1 MSAERASYVLTGQQ
15 VALGPIRRDL
25 LSVLN
30 RWVNDW
36 ATSRDT
42 GGTPMP
48 YTMEISERWLARQAA
63 DPHLHGFVIFEIADD
78 RPVGLTR
85 LDQIDARRGTGLF
98 HILIGERAD
107 RGRGLGNEATRL
119 MLRYGF
125 STLGLRNVMLT
136 VFAFNQAGIRAYE
149 KAGFREMGRR
159 RESCPMGGRRWDL
172 VYMDCLASDIEDDP
186 RPA

>member
-1 MSAERASYVLTGQQ
+1 MSDDRASYVLTGRQ
-15 VALGPIRRDL
+15 VALGTVRRDL
-25 LSVLN
+25 LPVLN

-36 ATSRDT
+36 TTSRDT

-48 YTMEISERWLARQAA
+48 YTMDISERWLARQAA
-63 DPHLHGFVIFEIADD
+63 DPNLHAFVIFEIAGD

-85 LDQIDARRGTGLF
+85 LDQIDAGRGTGLF
-98 HILIGERAD
+98 HILLGERAD
-107 RGRGLGNEATRL
+107 RGRGLGSEATRL

-125 STLGLRNVMLT
+125 AALGLRNVMLT

-159 RESCPMGGRRWDL
+159 RESYPMGGRRWDL
-172 VYMDCLASDIEDDP
+172 VYMDCLAPEFED
-186 RPA
+186 AI